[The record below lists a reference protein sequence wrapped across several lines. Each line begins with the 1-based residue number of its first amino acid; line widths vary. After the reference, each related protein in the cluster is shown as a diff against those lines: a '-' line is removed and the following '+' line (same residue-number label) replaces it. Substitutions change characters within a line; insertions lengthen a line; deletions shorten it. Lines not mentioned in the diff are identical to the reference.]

1 MVGGGAYALGK
12 RRGGS
17 ESGQADQPGQQAAA
31 APASG
36 LTDDKMEQ
44 LEKLGRLKDEEVL
57 TPEEFEQQ
65 KKKLLQS
72 P

>member
-12 RRGGS
+12 RRAS
-17 ESGQADQPGQQAAA
+17 ESGQAEQPEQQAAA

-36 LTDDKMEQ
+36 LTDDKIEQ

-72 P
+72 T